1 MQAEH
6 KVTKDAD
13 QKSDMTSPLVT
24 ESITD
29 VNITEHDVPEDDED
43 NVRKRLPDYFFR
55 EVQEQYGYDQRRL
68 NRIKF
73 RKENELIE
81 HNYGINLSKIRDN
94 PAEMAHLRKYLVKW

>member
-29 VNITEHDVPEDDED
+29 VNITEHDLPEDDED

-55 EVQEQYGYDQRRL
+55 EV
-68 NRIKF
+68 
-73 RKENELIE
+73 
-81 HNYGINLSKIRDN
+81 
-94 PAEMAHLRKYLVKW
+94 